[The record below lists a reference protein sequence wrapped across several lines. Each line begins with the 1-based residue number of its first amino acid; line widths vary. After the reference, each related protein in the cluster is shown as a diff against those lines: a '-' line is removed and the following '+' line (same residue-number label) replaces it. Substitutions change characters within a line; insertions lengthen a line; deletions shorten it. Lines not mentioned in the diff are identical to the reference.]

1 MVNPPLKPA
10 YGENVGE
17 SVGLFPEDPSNEIG
31 HRECPDKKQERCP
44 FHYHSHIIIMENKG
58 VPLNPPMGT
67 LPTGHTSCC
76 STQSGLTRAISKH
89 QQDQRHSFSDWG
101 NFVAL
106 RAFLLAVKVCSR
118 ILDRPSVSAQN
129 STLLT
134 AAQRPSC
141 PVLIPVL
148 FALNITRVVFF
159 FVLPYCYW

>member
-1 MVNPPLKPA
+1 
-10 YGENVGE
+10 
-17 SVGLFPEDPSNEIG
+17 
-31 HRECPDKKQERCP
+31 
-44 FHYHSHIIIMENKG
+44 
-58 VPLNPPMGT
+58 MGT

-89 QQDQRHSFSDWG
+89 QQDRQHSFSDWE
-101 NFVAL
+101 NSVAL

-141 PVLIPVL
+141 PVLSQFSSSSPSRGGYYCHLFLFLLLIVVGVL
-148 FALNITRVVFF
+148 KLNCALLCECVVVAFSCRPTPKPGS
-159 FVLPYCYW
+159 VLASAELGPIC